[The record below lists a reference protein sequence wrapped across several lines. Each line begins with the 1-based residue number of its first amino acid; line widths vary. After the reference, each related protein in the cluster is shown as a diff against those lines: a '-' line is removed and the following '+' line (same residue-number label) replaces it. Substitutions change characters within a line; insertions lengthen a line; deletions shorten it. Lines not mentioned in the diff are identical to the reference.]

1 MWLVGSTPGATTGA
15 AVVYDGAE
23 RPEDVAAG
31 WCVFDGAS
39 WVKAPTVGV
48 ARVAYDGSGR
58 RFGVVE
64 PAKVLARGLAAGA
77 LAPPTGALA
86 APRPAQAPPAPPGG
100 EASAAAARPRAGP
113 DHAMLASIVLQA
125 LDAHEPYRRVFWA
138 AVAAAAAREP
148 PRDVGDGSASRALA
162 AGARAV
168 GTTTVAASLVAERMV
183 GTPAH
188 LATARDVVARARAE
202 SAAQLDAH
210 GKDAVILSIPGAEGV
225 QSWRAGLYAKVDAP
239 PAGHPPLLYKR
250 VRDRP
255 GEQDSFLYTL
265 PDRGMWLVG
274 STPGS
279 TTGGLVAYDKARA
292 LRDLRAPW
300 HVFDGKSWA
309 QAPGVALSLVGDVA
323 KR

>member
-1 MWLVGSTPGATTGA
+1 
-15 AVVYDGAE
+15 
-23 RPEDVAAG
+23 
-31 WCVFDGAS
+31 
-39 WVKAPTVGV
+39 
-48 ARVAYDGSGR
+48 
-58 RFGVVE
+58 
-64 PAKVLARGLAAGA
+64 
-77 LAPPTGALA
+77 
-86 APRPAQAPPAPPGG
+86 
-100 EASAAAARPRAGP
+100 
-113 DHAMLASIVLQA
+113 
-125 LDAHEPYRRVFWA
+125 
-138 AVAAAAAREP
+138 
-148 PRDVGDGSASRALA
+148 
-162 AGARAV
+162 
-168 GTTTVAASLVAERMV
+168 MV

-279 TTGGLVAYDKARA
+279 TLCANQPVSWDVGAKLQNSLARSN
-292 LRDLRAPW
+292 RSR
-300 HVFDGKSWA
+300 FG
-309 QAPGVALSLVGDVA
+309 
-323 KR
+323 